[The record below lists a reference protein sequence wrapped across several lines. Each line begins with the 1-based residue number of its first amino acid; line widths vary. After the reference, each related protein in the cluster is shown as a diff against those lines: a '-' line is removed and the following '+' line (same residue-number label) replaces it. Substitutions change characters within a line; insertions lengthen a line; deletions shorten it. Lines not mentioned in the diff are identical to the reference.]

1 MYPVNQVILGG
12 ESMFNNIDDIDTQIQ
27 KMEAYRQKLK
37 QLKDTPKSLIWDRID
52 AEISPLSSEQKNR
65 LLQNKEYLDTYNE
78 IQSLVQLEIL
88 NLVKGK
94 IENTERGRELL
105 NRQLNIVRSIKG
117 KIIEE
122 TNREMELFNKF
133 KDKNIN
139 FMFYDDLRKLKNY
152 AYDKI
157 KEYSKIHPNTSYD
170 EFLKSDL

>member
-94 IENTERGRELL
+94 IENTEIGRELL

-133 KDKNIN
+133 K
-139 FMFYDDLRKLKNY
+139 
-152 AYDKI
+152 
-157 KEYSKIHPNTSYD
+157 EYSKIHPNTSYD

>member
-122 TNREMELFNKF
+122 TNREM
-133 KDKNIN
+133 D
-139 FMFYDDLRKLKNY
+139 
-152 AYDKI
+152 
-157 KEYSKIHPNTSYD
+157 SKSIILESS
-170 EFLKSDL
+170 KGRAR

>member
-27 KMEAYRQKLK
+27 KMEVYRQKLK

-133 KDKNIN
+133 K
-139 FMFYDDLRKLKNY
+139 
-152 AYDKI
+152 
-157 KEYSKIHPNTSYD
+157 EYSKIHPNTSYD